1 MSYATIFKD
10 ETRLDI
16 NYTPPKLQH
25 RNSQLRLL
33 NEYFRH
39 AIETPGK
46 MTQRVIITGSIGT
59 GKTVLIQ
66 RFGRDITKEAEQRH
80 INLHYIHI
88 NCRQNKGSFFLILRQ
103 IVAHFHPGFPRRG
116 YSAEELL
123 QTLMQILD
131 DQNIYLIATLDELES
146 LIQNEGSE
154 PMYKLSRIEE
164 TRTKKSRRLSL
175 ICILR
180 KPSWLNKLDTS
191 TRSTL
196 QNNIIQLDSYTK
208 DQLEDILN
216 DRVKLAFKEG
226 TVPFE
231 TIILAAELGEEEA
244 GNARYSIELLWRGG
258 KYADAE
264 GDKEVAPEHVR
275 KAAGSVYS
283 NMRKDEITTLDYHKK
298 LFLLGIARRFQ
309 QTRSAHITTGEAE
322 EFYRIACEEFNA
334 KPRGHT
340 QLWKYM
346 KELTVLGVIKAEPSP
361 NNRVGKTTLIGLPR
375 IAAVDLEEELNNMLK
390 HTRRGYV

>member
-1 MSYATIFKD
+1 LSYATVFRD

-46 MTQRVIITGSIGT
+46 MTQRVIITGSVGT
-59 GKTVLIQ
+59 GKTVLTQ
-66 RFGRDITKEAEQRH
+66 RFGRDITREAEQRH
-80 INLHYIHI
+80 INLHYIHV
-88 NCRQNKGSFFLILRQ
+88 NCRQNKGSFFLILQ
-103 IVAHFHPGFPRRG
+103 QMVAHFHPGFPRRG

-131 DQNIYLIATLDELES
+131 DQNIYLIATLDELAS

-175 ICILR
+175 ICVLR
-180 KPSWLNKLDTS
+180 EPSWLSKLDAS

-216 DRVKLAFKEG
+216 DRIKLAFKEG

-231 TIILAAELGEEEA
+231 TVMLAAELGDEEA
-244 GNARYSIELLWRGG
+244 GNARYSIELLWRAG

-264 GDKEVAPEHVR
+264 GDKEVAPEHIR

-283 NMRKDEITTLDYHKK
+283 SIRKDEISTLDYHKK

-322 EFYRIACEEFNA
+322 ESYRIACEEFNA

-346 KELTVLGVIKAEPSP
+346 KELAVLGVIKAEPSP
-361 NNRVGKTTLIGLPR
+361 SNRVGKTTLIGLPR
-375 IAAVDLEEELNNMLK
+375 IAAVDLEKELNNTLK
-390 HTRRGYV
+390 HTKRGHV